1 MNRMLALLVALCLI
15 VPVGCQTARSAYYNA
30 WESMG
35 YAKRERL
42 VDNVRKAKDEQIEA
56 KQQFTSALEQ
66 FKSVVNFSGGDMEK
80 MYNTL
85 NSEYEACEAQAGEVN
100 TKIAA
105 VKNVGTALF
114 SEWKTEIGQIKD
126 DPTLKSSS
134 EQLLAKTQ
142 ANYNEMITRMDAAAA
157 TMQPVLT
164 KFKNRVLF
172 IKHNLNAQAIASLK
186 GTEMELGGQID
197 TLIKEME
204 KSIAEADEFIAE
216 TQGK

>member
-42 VDNVRKAKDEQIEA
+42 VDNVKKAKDEQIEA

-80 MYNTL
+80 MYNKL

>member
-1 MNRMLALLVALCLI
+1 MNRMLAVLVALCLI

-80 MYNTL
+80 MYNKL

>member
-1 MNRMLALLVALCLI
+1 MLALLVALCLI

-42 VDNVRKAKDEQIEA
+42 VDNVKKAKDEQIEA

>member
-1 MNRMLALLVALCLI
+1 MNRMLAVLVALCLI

-42 VDNVRKAKDEQIEA
+42 VDNVKKAKDEQIEA

-80 MYNTL
+80 MYNKL

>member
-80 MYNTL
+80 MYNKL

>member
-42 VDNVRKAKDEQIEA
+42 VDNVKKAKDEQIEA